1 MTTSD
6 KIRELI
12 EERDLTQQQFAK
24 LVGIHYVTLNKNL
37 TIDNFSSKSLEKIA
51 KACGISV
58 YDLQPDSVEITLTQV
73 SGYIEHNGEIV
84 KIKDLKA
91 LKKLVDKLDTQE
103 SLMKAKQVKL
113 PKQKNITLEDIT
125 LDHWEEYDA
134 TQMQVM
140 SFRHHYDVVNGVQ
153 FNVGNMCA
161 GFPFT
166 LHGIIFQNS
175 EAAYIAGIYS
185 HDNPEHIRLQKALIA
200 INDGYKAKKEYR
212 HTRYDHVKREDWES
226 FNIEWMKYVVW
237 QKCKTN
243 SDFAELLISIPKTA
257 MVVENST
264 GMTGA
269 TAQVWGC
276 FNSELE
282 ELRDAKVKRYAIEH
296 SIRKENDERLN
307 IERNRWNNYGVW
319 SGKNL
324 MGKIIKM
331 CSICLQQG
339 IELPIDY
346 ELLQS
351 KHIHLLGQELQFI
364 SPIYT
369 STIKAL
375 ILDFDMTLFN
385 TRPSTKA
392 RLAKDWEKAYEQIP
406 QFTLYD
412 GWREVFDYTKA
423 HGIKTILISR
433 ATKNLMERT
442 LNHFGLNCDVIIGSR
457 RGYPSKKD
465 ANSYVLVDK
474 ALDQL
479 QCNISRS
486 NIISVGDSA
495 TDRTMS
501 ENAGVRFVGA
511 IWDCEKEESYTELQK
526 GETIKNPKE
535 IIHILE
541 SNQEISATSESS
553 NIVCTDARP
562 LMYGVIAG
570 DMIGKPYERR
580 KDSIHTTDF
589 LLFEKRSKYTDD
601 TILTIA
607 IMDWLMSDNNFT
619 WEVLE
624 TKIVNYTLTSK
635 RFNGQ
640 SRCFSNEF
648 AEWIKNENR
657 EKGRVSDSN
666 GAVMRVSPVGWFFND
681 IESVEKVAEIQATL
695 THNHPDAVCGAKA
708 VATTVLLARK
718 GKTKEEIRDFIS
730 SRYDMNLNYTMD
742 GYRTVARW
750 TTNGKETAQQ
760 AIMSFLCTDNFEDAI
775 RYAVSLGTDSDT
787 VGAITGGIAEAFY
800 RGVPEHIKNEIH
812 RRAFPDEYWDVI
824 RRFGDRVGF

>member
-6 KIRELI
+6 KILELI
-12 EERDLTQQQFAK
+12 AERDLTQQQFAR
-24 LVGIHYVTLNKNL
+24 LVGIHYITLNKNL
-37 TIDNFSSKSLEKIA
+37 AKDNFSPKSLEKIA

-58 YDLQPDSVEITLTQV
+58 YDLQPDSVEITLNQV

-103 SLMKAKQVKL
+103 SLMKAKQIKL
-113 PKQKNITLEDIT
+113 PKQNNITLEDIT

-140 SFRHHYDVVNGVQ
+140 SFRHHYDIVNGTQ

-161 GFPFT
+161 GYPFT
-166 LHGIIFQNS
+166 LHGITFQNS
-175 EAAYIAGIYS
+175 EAAYIVGIYS
-185 HDNPEHIRLQKALIA
+185 HNNSENIRLQKALVE
-200 INDGYKAKKEYR
+200 INDGYRAKKEYR
-212 HTRYDHVKREDWES
+212 HTRYDHVKREDWET

-364 SPIYT
+364 LPSST
-369 STIKAL
+369 STAKAL

-385 TRPSTKA
+385 TRPSKDA
-392 RLAKDWEKAYEQIP
+392 RLAKDWDKAYEQIP

-442 LNHFGLNCDVIIGSR
+442 LNHFGISCDVIIGSR
-457 RGYPSKKD
+457 RGFPSKKD
-465 ANSYVLVDK
+465 ANGYVLVGK

-526 GETIKNPKE
+526 GETKSNPIQIIDLLKE
-535 IIHILE
+535 
-541 SNQEISATSESS
+541 
-553 NIVCTDARP
+553 
-562 LMYGVIAG
+562 
-570 DMIGKPYERR
+570 
-580 KDSIHTTDF
+580 
-589 LLFEKRSKYTDD
+589 
-601 TILTIA
+601 
-607 IMDWLMSDNNFT
+607 
-619 WEVLE
+619 
-624 TKIVNYTLTSK
+624 
-635 RFNGQ
+635 
-640 SRCFSNEF
+640 
-648 AEWIKNENR
+648 
-657 EKGRVSDSN
+657 
-666 GAVMRVSPVGWFFND
+666 
-681 IESVEKVAEIQATL
+681 
-695 THNHPDAVCGAKA
+695 
-708 VATTVLLARK
+708 
-718 GKTKEEIRDFIS
+718 
-730 SRYDMNLNYTMD
+730 
-742 GYRTVARW
+742 
-750 TTNGKETAQQ
+750 
-760 AIMSFLCTDNFEDAI
+760 
-775 RYAVSLGTDSDT
+775 
-787 VGAITGGIAEAFY
+787 
-800 RGVPEHIKNEIH
+800 
-812 RRAFPDEYWDVI
+812 
-824 RRFGDRVGF
+824 

>member
-1 MTTSD
+1 MTTSE
-6 KIRELI
+6 KILELI

-24 LVGIHYVTLNKNL
+24 LVGIHYITLNKNL
-37 TIDNFSSKSLEKIA
+37 TKDNFSPKSLEKIA

-58 YDLQPDSVEITLTQV
+58 YDLQPDSVEITLNQV

-84 KIKDLKA
+84 KIKDLRA

-103 SLMKAKQVKL
+103 RLMKAKQVKL
-113 PKQKNITLEDIT
+113 PKQNPITHEDIT

-134 TQMQVM
+134 TQMQIM
-140 SFRHHYDVVNGVQ
+140 SFRHHYDIVNGAQ

-161 GFPFT
+161 GYPFS
-166 LHGIIFQNS
+166 LHGITFQNS

-185 HDNPEHIRLQKALIA
+185 HNNPEHIRLQEALIA

-212 HTRYDHVKREDWES
+212 HTRYDHVKRKDWES

-237 QKCKTN
+237 QKCKAN
-243 SDFAELLISIPKTA
+243 SDFAKLLISIPKTA

-282 ELRDAKVKRYAIEH
+282 ELRAAKVKRYAIEH
-296 SIRKENDERLN
+296 SIKKENDERLN

-346 ELLQS
+346 DLLQS

-364 SPIYT
+364 LPSST
-369 STIKAL
+369 STAKAL

-385 TRPSTKA
+385 TRPSKDA
-392 RLAKDWEKAYEQIP
+392 RLAKDWDKAYEQIP

-433 ATKNLMERT
+433 ATKSLMERT
-442 LNHFGLNCDVIIGSR
+442 LNHFGLSCDVIIGSR

-465 ANSYVLVDK
+465 ANGYVLVDK

-526 GETIKNPKE
+526 GETISNPIQ
-535 IIHILE
+535 IIE
-541 SNQEISATSESS
+541 
-553 NIVCTDARP
+553 
-562 LMYGVIAG
+562 
-570 DMIGKPYERR
+570 
-580 KDSIHTTDF
+580 
-589 LLFEKRSKYTDD
+589 LL
-601 TILTIA
+601 
-607 IMDWLMSDNNFT
+607 
-619 WEVLE
+619 
-624 TKIVNYTLTSK
+624 
-635 RFNGQ
+635 
-640 SRCFSNEF
+640 NE
-648 AEWIKNENR
+648 
-657 EKGRVSDSN
+657 
-666 GAVMRVSPVGWFFND
+666 
-681 IESVEKVAEIQATL
+681 
-695 THNHPDAVCGAKA
+695 
-708 VATTVLLARK
+708 
-718 GKTKEEIRDFIS
+718 
-730 SRYDMNLNYTMD
+730 
-742 GYRTVARW
+742 
-750 TTNGKETAQQ
+750 
-760 AIMSFLCTDNFEDAI
+760 
-775 RYAVSLGTDSDT
+775 
-787 VGAITGGIAEAFY
+787 
-800 RGVPEHIKNEIH
+800 
-812 RRAFPDEYWDVI
+812 
-824 RRFGDRVGF
+824 

>member
-1 MTTSD
+1 MTTSE
-6 KIRELI
+6 KILELI
-12 EERDLTQQQFAK
+12 EERELTQQQFAK

-37 TIDNFSSKSLEKIA
+37 AKDNFSSKSLENIA

-113 PKQKNITLEDIT
+113 PKQKPITLEDIT

-140 SFRHHYDVVNGVQ
+140 SFRHHYDIVNGAQ

-161 GFPFT
+161 GYPFT
-166 LHGIIFQNS
+166 LSGITFQNS
-175 EAAYIAGIYS
+175 EAAYITGIYS
-185 HDNPEHIRLQKALIA
+185 HNNQEHIRLQKALIA

-237 QKCKTN
+237 QKCKAN
-243 SDFAELLISIPKTA
+243 SDFAKLLVSIPKTA

-364 SPIYT
+364 SSTTFST
-369 STIKAL
+369 ST
-375 ILDFDMTLFN
+375 
-385 TRPSTKA
+385 
-392 RLAKDWEKAYEQIP
+392 
-406 QFTLYD
+406 
-412 GWREVFDYTKA
+412 
-423 HGIKTILISR
+423 
-433 ATKNLMERT
+433 
-442 LNHFGLNCDVIIGSR
+442 
-457 RGYPSKKD
+457 
-465 ANSYVLVDK
+465 
-474 ALDQL
+474 
-479 QCNISRS
+479 
-486 NIISVGDSA
+486 
-495 TDRTMS
+495 
-501 ENAGVRFVGA
+501 
-511 IWDCEKEESYTELQK
+511 
-526 GETIKNPKE
+526 
-535 IIHILE
+535 
-541 SNQEISATSESS
+541 
-553 NIVCTDARP
+553 
-562 LMYGVIAG
+562 
-570 DMIGKPYERR
+570 
-580 KDSIHTTDF
+580 
-589 LLFEKRSKYTDD
+589 
-601 TILTIA
+601 
-607 IMDWLMSDNNFT
+607 NN
-619 WEVLE
+619 
-624 TKIVNYTLTSK
+624 
-635 RFNGQ
+635 
-640 SRCFSNEF
+640 
-648 AEWIKNENR
+648 
-657 EKGRVSDSN
+657 
-666 GAVMRVSPVGWFFND
+666 
-681 IESVEKVAEIQATL
+681 
-695 THNHPDAVCGAKA
+695 
-708 VATTVLLARK
+708 
-718 GKTKEEIRDFIS
+718 
-730 SRYDMNLNYTMD
+730 
-742 GYRTVARW
+742 
-750 TTNGKETAQQ
+750 
-760 AIMSFLCTDNFEDAI
+760 
-775 RYAVSLGTDSDT
+775 
-787 VGAITGGIAEAFY
+787 EA
-800 RGVPEHIKNEIH
+800 
-812 RRAFPDEYWDVI
+812 
-824 RRFGDRVGF
+824 